1 MAEIPTFES
10 SIRRALAAGSA
21 LRDESVTTKTL
32 IRAMPDSA
40 EAALLGVGFG
50 SSLRVGE
57 VLVCGSRPG
66 EWLLLGDPGEVLDG
80 LDRSGHV
87 SVIDLTHGRALLR
100 LVAAD
105 SARVLE
111 KICSLD
117 LADDMTPNGAVVSAS
132 VAAISCD
139 LVRDDVDGTPS
150 YLIACDRSFGEYLA
164 GAVLDAAD
172 EFGIA

>member
-1 MAEIPTFES
+1 VAEIPSFES
-10 SIRRALAAGSA
+10 PIRRTLAAGSA
-21 LRDESVTTKTL
+21 LRDESATVKTL
-32 IRAMPDSA
+32 IRAMPGSPT
-40 EAALLGVGFG
+40 AAGLGVGFG
-50 SSLRVGE
+50 SSRRVGE

-66 EWLLLGDPGEVLDG
+66 EWLLLGEPAEVLEG
-80 LDRSGHV
+80 LDTSGHV

-100 LVAAD
+100 LVSAD

-111 KICSLD
+111 KICGLD
-117 LADDMTPNGAVVSAS
+117 FSDDMTPDGAVMSAS

-139 LVRDDVDGTPS
+139 LVRDDVGETPS

-164 GAVLDAAD
+164 GAVLDAGN

>member
-1 MAEIPTFES
+1 VADRPSFES
-10 SIRRALAAGSA
+10 PIRRTLAAGSA
-21 LRDESVTTKTL
+21 LRDQSATVKTL
-32 IRAMPDSA
+32 IRALPGSP
-40 EAALLGVGFG
+40 AAAQLGVGFG
-50 SSLRVGE
+50 SSGRVGQ

-66 EWLLLGDPGEVLDG
+66 EWLLLGEPAEVLDG
-80 LDRSGHV
+80 LDTSGHV

-111 KICSLD
+111 KMCSLD
-117 LADDMTPNGAVVSAS
+117 LSDDMTPNGAVTSAS
-132 VAAISCD
+132 LAAISCD

-150 YLIACDRSFGEYLA
+150 YLIACDRSFGDYLV
-164 GAVLDAAD
+164 GAVLDAGD